1 MELSRTVAMSA
12 DPEHIRTND
21 ARAGTTPHVTRHV
34 LVWGTAL
41 VVILFIVII
50 FVFR

>member
-1 MELSRTVAMSA
+1 MSEE
-12 DPEHIRTND
+12 PEHIGTND
-21 ARAGTTPHVTRHV
+21 ARAGTTPNIARHV

-41 VVILFIVII
+41 VVILFVIII